1 VTVDCEDADVTKYA
15 VVDPAD
21 GRLVLEYP
29 TASDDDVAR
38 AVASAHSAYEGWARH
53 SSVDERAALLRRVA
67 GLHVEQRDDLAR
79 IIVRETGKFLADA
92 LSEVDFTARIY
103 EYYADNASTFLRD
116 EPIELIAGA
125 GSALIRR
132 SPLGAILGVMPWN
145 YPYYQVG
152 RFAAPNLALGNAVI
166 VKHAPQCPESAA
178 ALERLFHE
186 AGFPEGAYVNL
197 YATNDQVADLIADP
211 RVQGVSLTGSDCAGA
226 AIAEVAGRH
235 VKKVVLELGGSNP
248 FVLLSTADLDGAV
261 EAAASARLDNT
272 GQSCNAAKR
281 FVVLDELYDAF
292 LEKFTKRLFDADLA
306 PLSSEEA
313 AVRLEQQ
320 VRRAVRQGATLV
332 SAGERRGAHFSAA
345 VLTGV
350 APENEVYR
358 EELFGP
364 VAMVFRVASEDEAVR
379 LANDSPYGLGAYV
392 FTTDP
397 DQAARVTDRLD
408 AGMVFVNG
416 ARAAGVELP
425 FGGVKRSGIGREL
438 GRLGIEEFVNKKLVR
453 VLA

>member
-1 VTVDCEDADVTKYA
+1 MTRYA

-21 GRLVLEYP
+21 GSLVREYA
-29 TASDDDVAR
+29 TASDHDVAQ
-38 AVASAHSAYEGWARH
+38 AVTSAQSTYEGWARH
-53 SSVDERAALLRRVA
+53 ARVAERAALLHRVA
-67 GLHVEQRDDLAR
+67 ELHRERRDVLAEVV
-79 IIVRETGKFLADA
+79 VRETGKLLADA

-103 EYYADNASTFLRD
+103 AYYADNAETFLRD
-116 EPIELIAGA
+116 EPIELLAGA
-125 GSALIRR
+125 GSAVIRR
-132 SPLGAILGVMPWN
+132 SPLGVVLGVMPWN

-152 RFAAPNLALGNAVI
+152 RFAAPNLALGNTVI

-178 ALERLFHE
+178 AQEQLFLD
-186 AGFPEGAYVNL
+186 AGFREGAYVNV

-211 RVQGVSLTGSDCAGA
+211 RVQGVSLTGSDAAGA
-226 AIAEVAGRH
+226 AIGEIAGRH

-248 FVLLSTADLDGAV
+248 FLLLSTHDLDAAV
-261 EAAASARLDNT
+261 DAAVAARLDNA

-281 FVVLDELYDAF
+281 FLVAEELYDAF
-292 LEKFTKRLFDADLA
+292 LEKFTKCLFDARLA
-306 PLSSEEA
+306 PLSSLEA
-313 AVRLEQQ
+313 AARLEEQ
-320 VRRAVRQGATLV
+320 VRRAVAQGAELV
-332 SAGERRGAHFSAA
+332 AAGERRGAHFPPA

-350 APENEVYR
+350 TPDHDVYR

-364 VAMVFRVASEDEAVR
+364 VAMVFRVGSEDEAVR

-392 FTTDP
+392 FTTDA

-416 ARAAGVELP
+416 VRAAGVELP
-425 FGGVKRSGIGREL
+425 FGGVKRSGVGREL

-453 VLA
+453 VLG